1 MITVVGVGPG
11 NPKFLTSYA
20 LEKIKEAKVL
30 IGGKRLLEQ
39 FDTRAKKIPYD
50 RNFDL
55 KSIDKLGDGVVILA
69 SGDPLLYGIANT
81 LLKNFGE
88 EKIEIIPGISCVQ
101 YMASKLKIS
110 LNDAKVVSVH
120 GREEKLEEI
129 LNYKKIFIFTDKEN
143 TPQKIAKDLRKA
155 SCTDYVIFVGENLSY
170 ENEKICRFTL
180 KELAEY
186 EYEFGINLVLLL
198 GE

>member
-11 NPKFLTSYA
+11 NPKLLTSYA

-30 IGGKRLLEQ
+30 VGGKRLLEQ
-39 FDTRAKKIPYD
+39 FDTKAKKIPYGK
-50 RNFDL
+50 NFDL
-55 KSIDKLGDGVVILA
+55 KNIDKLGDSIVVLA

-81 LLKNFGE
+81 LLKNFR
-88 EKIEIIPGISCVQ
+88 EKVEIIPGISCVQ
-101 YMASKLKIS
+101 YMASKLKVS
-110 LNDAKVVSVH
+110 LNDAKVVSFH
-120 GREEKLEEI
+120 GRKEKLEEI
-129 LNYKKIFIFTDKEN
+129 LNYKKIFIFTDKVN

-170 ENEKICRFTL
+170 ENEKIYRFTL
-180 KELAEY
+180 RELAEY

>member
-11 NPKFLTSYA
+11 NPKLLTSYA
-20 LEKIKEAKVL
+20 LEKIRKAKVL
-30 IGGKRLLEQ
+30 VGSKRLLEQ

-50 RNFDL
+50 KNFDL
-55 KSIDKLGDGVVILA
+55 KNIDKFGDSIVVLA

-88 EKIEIIPGISCVQ
+88 EEIEIIPGISCVQ
-101 YMASKLKIS
+101 YMASKLKVS
-110 LNDAKVVSVH
+110 LNDAKVVSFH
-120 GREEKLEEI
+120 GRKEKFEEV

-155 SCTDYVIFVGENLSY
+155 SCTDYVIFIGENLSY
-170 ENEKICRFTL
+170 ENEKIYKFTL
-180 KELAEY
+180 RELAEY